1 MINKYISTQSLL
13 FILLF
18 FLSFN
23 PLQSHAQTQY
33 TLSGYIKDLQTG
45 ETLIGANVYNSDN
58 KVEGT
63 SANLY
68 GFYSLTLPEGVY
80 KIEASFLGYS
90 TQQIEIEL
98 NKNITFDFKMIEDGI
113 MLEDIIEVTAK
124 RKDQNVESTDMGRVD
139 LSIESI
145 KSLPALLGEVDVL
158 RAIQLLPGVMS
169 SGEINSGLY
178 VRGGGPDQNLILLD
192 EAVVYNT
199 GHLFG
204 FFSVFNPDAI
214 KNTTLHKGS
223 MPAEF
228 GGRLSSVLELA
239 MKEGN
244 NQEWKASGGIGLI
257 SSRLTVE
264 GPLVKNKSSILISG
278 RRTYAD
284 VLAQPFLKG
293 GDFEGNG
300 YFFYDLN
307 TKINYQFSDKD
318 RIFASGYFGRDVLN
332 YRSTDGLVVDMPWGN
347 ATATMRWNHLFSNKL
362 FLNVSAI
369 YNSYN
374 FGIQTEFNN
383 FQSSLY
389 SGINDYNF
397 KLDFDY
403 FPNPKHTIKY
413 GANYTYHTF
422 TPYTVD
428 AQVGETEIDTD
439 TLTQQYAHEAAVYF
453 QDEFSIGKKLKVNA
467 GIRASAFRQVGPYQS
482 IVQTGIS
489 QTERDTIQYARGEPI
504 ETYFGIAPR
513 LSLRYTIDEQTSLK
527 ASYVFSN
534 QYIHLVSN
542 ATSTLPTDLWVPS
555 TARVKPQRGEQFSL
569 GLFRNFADNEYEASI
584 EGYYR
589 NMDNQ
594 IEFSEN
600 YVPALNTNIEDQFV
614 FGSGRSYGL
623 ELFLKKRKGR
633 FNGWIGY
640 TLSRT
645 TRKFPDI
652 NNGNPFPAR
661 YDRTHDLSLVGSYE
675 LSDRWQLSGT
685 FVYGTGQALT
695 IPNSFYVIE
704 GWVYSSF
711 DSPRN
716 SYRLKPYHRFDIA
729 ATRDLRSPEKKKAKP
744 NFESELVFA
753 IYNIYSR
760 QNPFFVY
767 AAPEINE
774 ETGGTGIANGSVD
787 IKLKQVSIFP
797 IIPSVTWNFKF

>member
-1 MINKYISTQSLL
+1 MKYKYIFLQFFL
-13 FILLF
+13 LLF
-18 FLSFN
+18 FTSNLT
-23 PLQSHAQTQY
+23 HAQTEY
-33 TLSGYIKDLQTG
+33 TLSGYIKDIQTG
-45 ETLIGANVYNSDN
+45 ETLIGANVYNSEN
-58 KVEGT
+58 KIQGT

-68 GFYSLTLPEGVY
+68 GFYSLTLPEGTY

-98 NKNITFDFKMIEDGI
+98 NKDITFNFKMIEDGI
-113 MLEDIIEVTAK
+113 LLEEIVEVTAK
-124 RKDQNVESTDMGRVD
+124 RKDENVESTDMGRVD

-223 MPAEF
+223 MPAEY
-228 GGRLSSVLELA
+228 GGRLSSVLDIA

-244 NQEWKASGGIGLI
+244 NQKWEAAGGVGLI
-257 SSRLTVE
+257 SSRLTVQ
-264 GPLVKNKSSILISG
+264 GPLIKDKSSILISG

-284 VLAQPFLKG
+284 VLAKPFLKG
-293 GDFEGNG
+293 TNFEGNG
-300 YFFYDLN
+300 YYFYDLN

-318 RIFASGYFGRDVLN
+318 RIYASGYFGRDVLN
-332 YRSTDGLVVDMPWGN
+332 YRSTDGFILDMPWGN
-347 ATATMRWNHLFSNKL
+347 ATATARWNHLFSNKL
-362 FLNVSAI
+362 FMNATAVF
-369 YNSYN
+369 NSYD
-374 FGIQTEFNN
+374 FEVETKFND
-383 FQSSLY
+383 FSSSLF
-389 SGINDYNF
+389 SGVNDWNF

-413 GANYTYHTF
+413 GANYTYHKF
-422 TPYTVD
+422 TPYTID

-439 TLTQQYAHEAAVYF
+439 TLTQQFAHEAAVYL
-453 QDEFSIGKKLKVNA
+453 QDEFSIGNKLKINA
-467 GIRASAFRQVGPYQS
+467 GIRASVFQQIGPFQS
-482 IVQTGIS
+482 ILQTGIS
-489 QTERDTIQYARGEPI
+489 ETDRDTLRYAKGEPI
-504 ETYFGIAPR
+504 ETYWGIAPR

-527 ASYVFSN
+527 ASYVYSN

-555 TARVKPQRGEQFSL
+555 SSRVKPQRGEQFSL
-569 GLFRNFADNEYEASI
+569 GYFRNFADNEYEASV

-589 NMDNQ
+589 SLDNQ

-600 YVPALNTNIEDQFV
+600 YVPELNTNVEDQFV
-614 FGSGRSYGL
+614 FGEGRSYGL
-623 ELFLKKRKGR
+623 ELFLKKRRGR

-645 TRKFPDI
+645 TRQFPDI
-652 NNGNPFPAR
+652 NNGESFPAR
-661 YDRTHDLSLVGSYE
+661 YDRTHDLSIVGSYK

-704 GWVYSSF
+704 GWVYSAF

-716 SYRLKPYHRFDIA
+716 SYRLKPYHRFDMA
-729 ATRDLRSPEKKKAKP
+729 ATRDLRSPEKKKEKP
-744 NFESELVFA
+744 NFESELVIA
-753 IYNIYSR
+753 VYNAYSR

-767 AAPEINE
+767 AVPEAE
-774 ETGGTGIANGSVD
+774 GGTDITNGNVN